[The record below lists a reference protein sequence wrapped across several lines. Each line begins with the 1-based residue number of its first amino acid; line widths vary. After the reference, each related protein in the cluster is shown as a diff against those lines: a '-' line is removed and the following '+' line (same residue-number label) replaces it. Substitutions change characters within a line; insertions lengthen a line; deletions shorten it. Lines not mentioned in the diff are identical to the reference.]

1 MKTSALILS
10 LIVSISLNAQKGNL
24 FYSYWHNSGSSEV
37 NTPKTSFSYFKKGQ
51 LYYYLSND
59 KDNIYLDM
67 RVEDAGVQTRI
78 LKEGLTV
85 WIDMEGKS
93 VKKLGV
99 RFPIGS
105 QNSSGRN
112 NPDQIEK
119 LNPDGSIVTPLS
131 MANTIELI
139 GFINEEARRFPAEN
153 ADNFN
158 GSVKYDKEGILHYRL
173 IMPVAKL
180 PVRNSKDGAGAMPF
194 AFGIQYGMASM
205 VNAPRGPSSQ
215 EVSSAPPSGGR
226 GGGGSRGSRGS
237 ARSGGASGAG
247 RPSAGQSSGGSV
259 LPTVLFWVKN
269 IKLASDK

>member
-1 MKTSALILS
+1 MKIYALILS
-10 LIVSISLNAQKGNL
+10 LIASISLNAQKGNL
-24 FYSYWHNSGSSEV
+24 FYCNWNEGGNSEV
-37 NTPKTSFSYFKKGQ
+37 NTPKTNYSYFKKGQ
-51 LYYYLSND
+51 IYYYLSND

-67 RVEDAGVQTRI
+67 RIEDPGVQTRI

-93 VKKLGV
+93 AKKMGV

-112 NPDQIEK
+112 KPDQIEK

-153 ADNFN
+153 TENFS
-158 GSVKYDKEGILHYRL
+158 GSVKYDKEGILHYSM
-173 IMPVAKL
+173 IMPLAKL
-180 PVRNSKDGAGAMPF
+180 PVRNSKDGNGAMPF
-194 AFGIQYGMASM
+194 AFGIQYG
-205 VNAPRGPSSQ
+205 G
-215 EVSSAPPSGGR
+215 
-226 GGGGSRGSRGS
+226 
-237 ARSGGASGAG
+237 ARSGSASGAG
-247 RPSAGQSSGGSV
+247 RPSAGQSSVESAM
-259 LPTVLFWVKN
+259 PPVLFWIKN